1 MARRGESSVVESKRE
16 AGVRVMYTGTL
27 IDELMAR
34 VERAD
39 PGTREREAVT
49 EEVERWFA
57 QSEFAR
63 LEQTYQG
70 VA

>member
-1 MARRGESSVVESKRE
+1 
-16 AGVRVMYTGTL
+16 MYTGTL
-27 IDELMAR
+27 IDELMAT
-34 VERAD
+34 VERAEQS
-39 PGTREREAVT
+39 TREREAVA

-57 QSEFAR
+57 QSDFAR

>member
-1 MARRGESSVVESKRE
+1 VVESKQD

-27 IDELMAR
+27 IDELMAT
-34 VERAD
+34 VERAEQ
-39 PGTREREAVT
+39 GTREREAVT
-49 EEVERWFA
+49 EEVERWFS
-57 QSEFAR
+57 QSDFAH

>member
-1 MARRGESSVVESKRE
+1 
-16 AGVRVMYTGTL
+16 MYTGTL
-27 IDELMAR
+27 IDELMAT
-34 VERAD
+34 VERAEQS
-39 PGTREREAVT
+39 TREREALT